1 MVFCLRGVQ
10 ALQKAAK
17 QLKEIDSAMT
27 YYTRRRK
34 RAKRRQYELRRLRR
48 LAKTKP
54 RKKSYHNSLHVQS
67 KIISGGI
74 TSHEE
79 RTPFFQLTAPSD
91 FRLLKNTE
99 GCISFFKKLRS
110 RDYAYKSEDG
120 ILRLLIDLRYVQHID
135 FASTMLLES
144 ICDELEKTK
153 PICLIYGNAPV
164 RSSCRQYLK
173 DSGFLNNKV
182 DMTGRPYELS
192 TTSENMKIAKGNEKL
207 KDDQIKKFAD
217 MEKRIY
223 KHISGCDGQEYKRIE
238 IIKEICGNTVD
249 WSKAEHDQWSF
260 GMKFEEDKVIVVALD
275 LGQGILESIS
285 RNFTEYIKDMLDNN
299 SHVDILEGAFNR
311 KYGSKSKQTYRN
323 RGLPSIKHANTLGHI
338 KDLIVLTNNVI
349 LDFTT
354 SEKSRKFANHRN
366 RAFSGTLYSWIVDSS
381 CIKSK

>member
-1 MVFCLRGVQ
+1 
-10 ALQKAAK
+10 
-17 QLKEIDSAMT
+17 MT
-27 YYTRRRK
+27 YRK
-34 RAKRRQYELRRLRR
+34 RGKRKAKKRRYELRRLRR
-48 LAKTKP
+48 LARARP
-54 RKKSYHNSLHVQS
+54 RRKSYHISLSVAS
-67 KIISGGI
+67 PK
-74 TSHEE
+74 TKKDA
-79 RTPFFQLTAPSD
+79 TPREKQPSFFQLTAPTD
-91 FRLLKNTE
+91 FRLLMNPE

-110 RDYAYKSEDG
+110 RDYAYKQDDG

-144 ICDELEKTK
+144 ICDELEKTR
-153 PICLIYGNAPV
+153 PICLIYGNAPI

-182 DMTGRPYELS
+182 DMAGKPYELS
-192 TTSENMKIAKGNEKL
+192 TTSENMKIAKGNERL
-207 KDDQIKKFAD
+207 KDEQIKKFSD
-217 MEKRIY
+217 MEKRVY
-223 KHISGCDGQEYKRIE
+223 KHISGRDGLNFKRVE

-260 GMKFEEDKVIVVALD
+260 GMKFEADKVIVVALD

-285 RNFTEYIKDMLDNN
+285 RNFTNYIKDLLENN

-323 RGLPSIKHANTLGHI
+323 RGLPSIKHANTLGLI
-338 KDLIVLTNNVI
+338 KDLVVLTNNVL

-354 SEKSRKFANHRN
+354 SGNSRKFANHRS

-381 CIKSK
+381 CIKSM

>member
-1 MVFCLRGVQ
+1 
-10 ALQKAAK
+10 
-17 QLKEIDSAMT
+17 MT
-27 YYTRRRK
+27 YLKRRK
-34 RAKRRQYELRRLRR
+34 KKAKKRQYELRRLRR
-48 LAKTKP
+48 LAKAKS
-54 RKKSYHNSLHVQS
+54 RRKSYHISLSVAP
-67 KIISGGI
+67 KTTSGI
-74 TSHEE
+74 FTPHEE
-79 RTPFFQLTAPSD
+79 QPPFFQLTAPTD
-91 FRLLKNTE
+91 FRLLNNTE

-110 RDYAYKSEDG
+110 RKYAYKLEDG

-144 ICDELEKTK
+144 ICDELEKTE

-182 DMTGRPYELS
+182 DMSGRPYELS

-207 KDDQIKKFAD
+207 KDEQIKKLSD

-223 KHISGCDGQEYKRIE
+223 KHISGREGQEFKRIE

-249 WSKAEHDQWSF
+249 WSNAEHDQWSF
-260 GMKFEEDKVIVVALD
+260 GMKFEEEKVIVVALD

-285 RNFTEYIKDMLDNN
+285 RNFTDYIKDLLDNN

-323 RGLPSIKHANTLGHI
+323 RGLPSIKHANTLGLI
-338 KDLIVLTNNVI
+338 KDLIVLTNNVL

-354 SEKSRKFANHRN
+354 SGKSRKFANHRS